1 MEHLYS
7 KGGDIVFKLLKR
19 NRRTTSEYIFDNIN
33 ILIMLFICAIT
44 IYPIWYVIV
53 NSLNDGVDAMKGGI
67 YWWPR
72 EFSIENYKAVFSTP
86 GIVTSFGVTIAKT
99 VIGTITHVF
108 FTAMVAYAIS
118 RRDLYGRNFYML
130 VGVITMFF
138 SGGLIPYFLL
148 IRDLG
153 LFDNFLVYIIPTM
166 FNFFHL
172 IIFVSF
178 FRELPTSLEEAAK
191 IDGANDFMIFI
202 KVILPLS
209 MPVIATIALFQGVY
223 QWNDYFAGVIFVNN
237 PDLQPIQTYLYKV
250 VAESSSNQMMTN
262 AAGSIATK
270 TVTSQSIKLATM
282 VVTTLPIMLV
292 YPFLQ
297 KYFVKGMLIGSVKG

>member
-1 MEHLYS
+1 M
-7 KGGDIVFKLLKR
+7 FKLFKL
-19 NRRTTSEYIFDNIN
+19 NRRTKSEYIFDNIN
-33 ILIMLFICAIT
+33 VLIMVFVCAIT
-44 IYPIWYVIV
+44 LYPIWYVIV
-53 NSLNDGVDAMKGGI
+53 NSLNDGIDAMNGAI

-72 EFSIENYKAVFSTP
+72 VFTFENYKAVFATQ
-86 GIVTSFGVTIAKT
+86 GIMTSFGVTIAKT
-99 VIGTITHVF
+99 VIGTLTHVF

-118 RRDLYGRNFYML
+118 RRDLYGRKFYML
-130 VGVITMFF
+130 IGVITMFF

-153 LFDNFLVYIIPTM
+153 LFDNFLVYIIPTL

-178 FRELPTSLEEAAK
+178 FRELPASLEEAAK

-202 KVILPLS
+202 KIIIPLS

-250 VAESSSNQMMTN
+250 VAESSSNQMMMN
-262 AAGSIATK
+262 APGGIATK

-282 VVTTLPIMLV
+282 VVTTLPIVLV

>member
-1 MEHLYS
+1 M
-7 KGGDIVFKLLKR
+7 FKLFKL
-19 NRRTTSEYIFDNIN
+19 NRRTKSEYIFDNIN
-33 ILIMLFICAIT
+33 VLIMILICAIT
-44 IYPIWYVIV
+44 IYPIWYVVV
-53 NSLNDGVDAMKGGI
+53 NSLNDGIDAMGGGI

-72 EFSIENYKAVFSTP
+72 EFTLENYKAVFANP
-86 GIVTSFGVTIAKT
+86 GILTSFGVTIAKT
-99 VIGTITHVF
+99 VIGTLSHVF

-118 RRDLYGRNFYML
+118 RRDLYGRNIYM
-130 VGVITMFF
+130 VIGIITMFF

-153 LFDNFLVYIIPTM
+153 LFDNFLVYILPTM

-202 KVILPLS
+202 KVIIPLS

-250 VAESSSNQMMTN
+250 VAESSSNQMMMN
-262 AAGSIATK
+262 APGGITTK

>member
-1 MEHLYS
+1 M
-7 KGGDIVFKLLKR
+7 FKIFKR
-19 NRRTTSEYIFDNIN
+19 NRRTTSEYIFDNVN
-33 ILIMLFICAIT
+33 IVIMLIICAVT

-72 EFSIENYKAVFSTP
+72 EFTFENYKAVFGTP
-86 GIVTSFGVTIAKT
+86 GIVTAFGVTIAKT
-99 VIGTITHVF
+99 VIGTVIHVF

-118 RRDLYGRNFYML
+118 RRDLYGRNLYMII
-130 VGVITMFF
+130 GIITMFF

-191 IDGANDFMIFI
+191 IDGANDFLIFI
-202 KVILPLS
+202 KVIIPLS

-250 VAESSSNQMMTN
+250 VAESSSNQMMMN
-262 AAGSIATK
+262 APGTVATK

>member
-1 MEHLYS
+1 
-7 KGGDIVFKLLKR
+7 
-19 NRRTTSEYIFDNIN
+19 
-33 ILIMLFICAIT
+33 MLFICAIT
-44 IYPIWYVIV
+44 LYPIWYVLV
-53 NSLNDGVDAMKGGI
+53 NSLNDGVDAMRGGI

-72 EFSIENYKAVFSTP
+72 DFSLENYKAVFSTP

-108 FTAMVAYAIS
+108 FTAMVAYALS
-118 RRDLYGRNFYML
+118 RRDLYGRNIYML
-130 VGVITMFF
+130 IGVITMFF

-153 LFDNFLVYIIPTM
+153 LFDNFLVYIIPTL

-172 IIFVSF
+172 IIFMSF

-202 KVILPLS
+202 KVIIPLS

-262 AAGSIATK
+262 ASGTIATK

-282 VVTTLPIMLV
+282 VVTTLPIMFV

>member
-1 MEHLYS
+1 M
-7 KGGDIVFKLLKR
+7 FKLFKL
-19 NRRTTSEYIFDNIN
+19 NRRTKSEYIFDNLN
-33 ILIMLFICAIT
+33 LLFMLIICFIT
-44 IYPIWYVIV
+44 VYPIWYVLV

-72 EFSIENYKAVFSTP
+72 EFTFENYEAVFANP
-86 GIVTSFGVTIAKT
+86 GILTSFGVTVAKT
-99 VIGTITHVF
+99 VVGTLTHVL
-108 FTAMVAYAIS
+108 FTAMVAYAFS
-118 RRDLYGRNFYML
+118 RKDLYGRKFYM
-130 VGVITMFF
+130 VFGIITMFF

-153 LFDNFLVYIIPTM
+153 LFDNFLVYIIPTL

-191 IDGANDFMIFI
+191 IDGASDFMIFI
-202 KVILPLS
+202 KVVLPLS

-237 PDLQPIQTYLYKV
+237 PELQPIQTYLYKV
-250 VAESSSNQMMTN
+250 VAESSSNQMMMN
-262 AAGSIATK
+262 APGGITTK